1 MPFATQD
8 VIGILTDNLR
18 LRGSVLPIPR
28 RHAVS
33 WTRGLDLRRGGD
45 TVLYTG
51 LMYQL
56 IPYIEGL
63 VETEKR
69 LVDSRLASM
78 TALGRRVNR
87 LLNIS
92 RFMARPSAQLRAAYD
107 QVPADVARL
116 LKRAGVDFGCLYED
130 DLYTGALTYDL
141 GSDDA
146 VVEHAGRVQ
155 AVLRKN
161 GVKKLITI
169 DPHTTN
175 MLRSVFPK
183 LLPDFDIEVKTYI
196 EVLDEAVSAGRLTPT
211 ESAGA
216 AAPSDGTKSVPGP
229 LGELALHDPCVF
241 ARYEGI
247 VEEPR
252 RLLTAAG
259 ATLAEPEKSGRMTWC
274 CGGPVE
280 SLYPEKAHANAVK
293 RAAQLAEASPQ
304 IVTMCPLCLVN
315 LRGAAPSGATF
326 DDLSHYLKRA
336 FAS

>member
-8 VIGILTDNLR
+8 IIGILTDNLR
-18 LRGSVLPIPR
+18 LRKSVLPIPR
-28 RHAVS
+28 KNAVR
-33 WTRGLDLRRGGD
+33 WARGLDLRHGGD
-45 TVLYTG
+45 TVIYTG

-63 VETEKR
+63 VEAEKK
-69 LVDSRLASM
+69 LADSRLAGM
-78 TALGRRVNR
+78 TALGRKVNR

-92 RFMARPSAQLRAAYD
+92 RFMARPSAELRATYD

-116 LKRAGVDFGCLYED
+116 LKKAGVDFGYLYGD

-146 VVEHAGRVQ
+146 VIEHAKRVH
-155 AVLRKN
+155 AVLRKH
-161 GVKKLITI
+161 GVKTLITI

-175 MLRSVFPK
+175 MLRSVYPK
-183 LLPDFDIEVKTYI
+183 LLPDFDIQVKTYL
-196 EVLDEAVSAGRLTPT
+196 EVLDEAVAAGRLAAPAATPGVSS
-211 ESAGA
+211 EAPGGA
-216 AAPSDGTKSVPGP
+216 A
-229 LGELALHDPCVF
+229 LGELAVHDPCVF

-247 VEEPR
+247 VDEPR
-252 RLLTAAG
+252 RLLAAAG
-259 ATLAEPEKSGRMTWC
+259 ATIKEPEKSGRMTWC

-293 RAAQLAEASPQ
+293 RAAQLAEASPH

-315 LRGAAPSGATF
+315 LRGAAAPGTTF
-326 DDLSHYLKRA
+326 NDISHYLTRA
-336 FAS
+336 FVA